1 MNMERSGAAVQSAPR
16 RGASL
21 ASGVRAKPACLGI
34 DLVAENL
41 SAVLRRAGAGKVETA
56 IPERPARLAVDED
69 EMNEAFATL
78 GNAVARGALVTIL
91 GDLVRIVTGETDGH
105 KGCALLSVLIT
116 GGEAAEKTVVRD
128 ALSAV
133 RGVIKKQRGF
143 LKVWEGRGEMRLS
156 LYLPIVHNP

>member
-1 MNMERSGAAVQSAPR
+1 VNMVRSGAAVHSAPR
-16 RGASL
+16 RGGSL

-41 SAVLRRAGAGKVETA
+41 SAVLTSAGAGKVETA
-56 IPERPARLAVDED
+56 IPDGPALVAVDED
-69 EMNEAFATL
+69 GMNEAFAAL

-91 GDLVRIVTGETDGH
+91 GHLVRIVTGDQDGQ

-116 GGEAAEKTVVRD
+116 GGEAAEKTVVRG
-128 ALSAV
+128 ALSAM
-133 RGVIKKQRGF
+133 RRVIKKQRGF